1 VCGALPGRNG
11 ELVFATYLAPCI
23 MPAYEF
29 IARRVGQELGCRTRL
44 VVGESFQQQRDGEV
58 DFAFL
63 CGLPY
68 VRLRREDPQAVD
80 AIAAPV
86 VAGERYGGRPVYF
99 SDVIV
104 PRESAAAGLDDLR
117 GCRWAYNDPDSH
129 SGYLVTLYSLLARG
143 SSGLFGE
150 WVMTGF
156 HQESIR
162 QVAAGRLD
170 ASAVDSQV
178 LSVELQDH
186 PELRDRL
193 RVIDAFGPSSIQPL
207 VATGAAQGPL
217 RHQVREIVTA
227 LHGDQAGRAE
237 LARGCVERL
246 IGVEDSMYDDIRAML
261 KSVEEAAERRR

>member
-1 VCGALPGRNG
+1 L
-11 ELVFATYLAPCI
+11 ATYLAPCI
-23 MPAYEF
+23 MPTYEF
-29 IARRVGQELGCRTRL
+29 ITRRVGEELGCTTRL
-44 VVGESFQQQRDGEV
+44 VVGESFQQLRDGEV

-68 VRLRREDPQAVD
+68 VRLRREDPAPVE

-86 VAGERYGGRPVYF
+86 VGGKRYGGRPVYF

-104 PRESAAAGLDDLR
+104 PRASAAAGLEDLR

-150 WVMTGF
+150 WVRTGF

-162 QVAAGRLD
+162 EVAAGRLD

-178 LSVELQDH
+178 LSVELRDH
-186 PELRDRL
+186 PELADRV

-207 VATGAAQGPL
+207 VATGAARAPL
-217 RHQVREIVTA
+217 RRKVREIVTG
-227 LHGDQAGRAE
+227 LHGDDAGRAE

-246 IGVEDSMYDDIRAML
+246 VGVEDSMYDDIRAML
-261 KSVEEAAERRR
+261 ESVEEAGVAARS